1 MAEGPA
7 HTPAPDAGAE
17 RAAIAE
23 RAQEIRQHILRH
35 PDENR
40 PATAGEVAA
49 ALALIERLARAL

>member
-1 MAEGPA
+1 MDLDK
-7 HTPAPDAGAE
+7 PAPPAANPDAE

-23 RAQEIRQHILRH
+23 RASEIRQHILRH

-49 ALALIERLARAL
+49 ALALIERLARVR